1 MCGRLIVLKL
11 ESELTDFRAEA
22 RAEAL
27 SSLELEPHQAVSVED
42 IIASKQAEVEETIEK
57 TTKISLNRDKIL
69 TLRDDAEMRLER
81 CQNEVSDYKEENE
94 VLQEE
99 IRTLREAVGGL
110 DDKALLALKDE
121 NAALQLAL
129 DKENKR
135 YRVLESFADKWRGQ
149 LDDAE
154 QRLAATI
161 PEIIH
166 REKRLLMLV
175 EELDSLKEWMKSQ
188 AAEGVADGDSSTQ
201 DLIAKMSDTIQQK
214 QHEIE
219 LMVSLC
225 SGLDGRTAQLE
236 KAIERGETKL
246 MTMVEDANVKQEQF
260 SDLQEEYANLQQML
274 GLDKCE
280 IMEAL
285 NKEFQK
291 CKSNLKISRANV
303 DQAVKRA
310 NRLKD
315 QKVDYELRL
324 VEAFDTIQ
332 KGKEELRVTFEDR
345 DKWKEMAMMDQDAC
359 VEELINQVNENK
371 LSKKALDLEI
381 GLLQAETEK
390 LRAERDTAEADL
402 VLKVA
407 TFDKKLKQSVET
419 CKRIRAERDQL
430 QAMMGGGD
438 VVEQLMKALEEKG
451 ARLEVWN
458 AKVIKLEEEV
468 LLARRL
474 RDDAEKDR
482 QKLIDEVN
490 QQKENV
496 EAAKD
501 QTEVYKKM
509 MGIDENERLKVAC
522 EELEKVTKLAQ
533 EAKLAQKRS
542 EEHAEKLRLLRNAAE
557 TNAQRKAQETAN
569 LREANA
575 DFAKEVAELKDQ
587 LSMNQDDR
595 VATLKDKV
603 KELKEEV
610 SQLKRDAEAA
620 EARAEEALKQMNAAE
635 HRQVSCKFELEVLVE
650 KIAQLNAQMELER
663 DAANADSRTIKAQL
677 VAQIQSQVEEID
689 SIKGR
694 MVHLQTLSQIANTA
708 RDDAEARL
716 IAGLLE
722 LEANGTKMDELR
734 AEVARLAGLLA
745 GDSEGMSNLM
755 EDQESK
761 KRQIEDLKLALDDSN
776 KKADKALATREK
788 LEAQLRL
795 KAETLSVAE
804 VRLAELEGDI
814 PIQIKKAL
822 DDALNDWQ
830 KEAEQAREAHGEAIK
845 LRAASQAELA
855 KKAYTEHSES
865 LHASELDSIKS
876 GHKTAMDEIGKVVEH
891 QAASMASLEQK
902 FSDVQAKFDELSADY
917 SRIEESLS
925 LARRMAKTNK
935 GGDNEMEMKLRNDN
949 LVLTNECIL
958 LKNQLVTLTQVV
970 KVGEPTKSTREWQL
984 ERLLESANE
993 TVTILEAK
1001 IQTQQ
1006 CQFVSMSFDRR

>member
-557 TNAQRKAQETAN
+557 TSAQRNAQETAN

-575 DFAKEVAELKDQ
+575 DLAKEVADQ

-620 EARAEEALKQMNAAE
+620 EAHAEEALKQMNGAE
-635 HRQVSCKFELEVLVE
+635 HRQLSCKFELEVLVT

-663 DAANADSRTIKAQL
+663 GASNADSRTIKAQL

-689 SIKGR
+689 NIKGR
-694 MVHLQTLSQIANTA
+694 IVHLQTLSKIANTA
-708 RDDAEARL
+708 REDAEARL
-716 IAGLLE
+716 IAGVLE
-722 LEANGTKMDELR
+722 LEANGTKMDELK
-734 AEVARLAGLLA
+734 AEVARLTGLLA
-745 GDSEGMSNLM
+745 GDSDGMSNLM

-761 KRQIEDLKLALDDSN
+761 KRQIGDLKLALDNSN
-776 KKADKALATREK
+776 KKAEKALGTRDK

-949 LVLTNECIL
+949 LVLTNECTL
-958 LKNQLVTLTQVV
+958 LNNQLVTLSQVV

-984 ERLLESANE
+984 ERLLESTNE

-1006 CQFVSMSFDRR
+1006 RQFVSMSFDRR